1 MPARG
6 RARPA
11 PAKQHMSHDS
21 TNESGLRKE
30 LSAAQMAMV
39 AIGGSIGTGLL
50 LGSGA
55 AIKLAGPAVIVSY
68 VLAALIMGV
77 VALAIGEMACVH
89 PAAGSFGIYGEL
101 YLNPWAGFISRYG
114 YWFAMV
120 TSIGAE
126 MVASATYAR
135 YWLPQVPA
143 WVFVLGFGALLV
155 GANVLPVLHYGW
167 FEYWFAMVKVV
178 TIVGFIVLG
187 SLFLGGGAVAP
198 QYGASGGLFANGA
211 LAPLLATAFAIF
223 TFGGVEMVAISSGEA
238 RAPRDVARATWVM
251 YGVLA
256 FVYVGAI
263 AVLVGVM
270 PWRQA
275 GVAES
280 PFVTVFRMA
289 GLRGA
294 ASAMNVVV
302 LTAALSGANAAI
314 YSAARMVFSLARGGY
329 APAGLG
335 KLTHHGS
342 PLRALLASSLGIVAA
357 AWVAVRYP
365 ESAFLYMFGGA
376 LGGGVAAW
384 MVALAAHVVFR
395 RRLSPAQ
402 VQALPLRLPGGAASS
417 VAAFVAMGLAVAAT
431 WWTELRVT
439 IVGGVPI
446 LAALSLAYFFARR
459 RRRA

>member
-1 MPARG
+1 
-6 RARPA
+6 
-11 PAKQHMSHDS
+11 MSDTANIQS
-21 TNESGLRKE
+21 ANESGLRRE
-30 LSAAQMAMV
+30 LSAGQMAMV

-55 AIKLAGPAVIVSY
+55 AIKLAGPAVIIAY

-89 PAAGSFGIYGEL
+89 PAAGSFGVYGEI

-135 YWLPQVPA
+135 YWFPQVPA
-143 WVFVLGFGALLV
+143 WVFVLGFGVALV

-167 FEYWFAMVKVV
+167 FEYWFAMLKVV

-187 SLFLGGGAVAP
+187 SVFLGSGRVAA
-198 QYGASGGLFANGA
+198 QYTTNDGFFANGA

-238 RAPRDVARATWVM
+238 RAPKDVARATWVM
-251 YGVLA
+251 LGVLT
-256 FVYVGAI
+256 FIYVGAI

-280 PFVTVFRMA
+280 PFVTVFRLA

-294 ASAMNVVV
+294 ASAMNIVV
-302 LTAALSGANAAI
+302 LTAALSGANASI
-314 YSAARMVFSLARGGY
+314 YSVARMVFSLARTGY
-329 APAGLG
+329 APRALG
-335 KLTHHGS
+335 TLTRHGS
-342 PLRALLASSLGIVAA
+342 PLRALLASSVGIVVA
-357 AWVAVRYP
+357 AWVAARYP
-365 ESAFLYMFGGA
+365 AIAFIYMFGGA
-376 LGGGVAAW
+376 IGGGVAAW
-384 MVALAAHVVFR
+384 IVSLAAHVVFR
-395 RRLSPAQ
+395 RRMTAAQ
-402 VQALPLRLPGGAASS
+402 IAALPLRLPGGAVSS
-417 VAAFVAMGLAVAAT
+417 MVAFVAMGIAVLAT
-431 WWTELRVT
+431 WPTELRVT
-439 IVGGVPI
+439 LVGGVPI
-446 LAALSLAYFFARR
+446 LAGLTVAYFVTRGMRKGAPTS
-459 RRRA
+459 

>member
-1 MPARG
+1 MDRTDRQPE
-6 RARPA
+6 
-11 PAKQHMSHDS
+11 SHHS
-21 TNESGLRKE
+21 SEAGLRRE
-30 LSAAQMAMV
+30 LSAGQMAMV

-68 VLAALIMGV
+68 VLAALVMGV

-89 PAAGSFGIYGEL
+89 PAAGSFGVYGEL

-135 YWLPQVPA
+135 YWFPEVPA
-143 WVFVLGFGALLV
+143 WVFVLGFGAVLV

-167 FEYWFAMVKVV
+167 FEYWFAMLKVV
-178 TIVGFIVLG
+178 TIVSFIVLG
-187 SLFLGGGAVAP
+187 SLFLFGGRVAP
-198 QYGASGGLFANGA
+198 QYATSGGFFANGA
-211 LAPLLATAFAIF
+211 LAPLLATAFGIF
-223 TFGGVEMVAISSGEA
+223 TFGGVEMVAIASGEA
-238 RAPRDVARATWVM
+238 RSGKDVARATWVM
-251 YGVLA
+251 YGVLT
-256 FVYVGAI
+256 FIYVGAV

-289 GLRGA
+289 GLGGA
-294 ASAMNVVV
+294 ASAMNIVV
-302 LTAALSGANAAI
+302 LTAALSGANASI
-314 YSAARMVFSLARGGY
+314 YSAARMIFSLARTGY
-329 APAGLG
+329 APSGLG
-335 KLTHHGS
+335 KLTRHGS
-342 PLRALLASSLGIVAA
+342 PLRALLASSLGIVVA
-357 AWVAVRYP
+357 AWVAVRFP

-395 RRLSPAQ
+395 RRMTPAQ
-402 VQALPLRLPGGAASS
+402 IAALPLRLPGGAVSS
-417 VAAFVAMGLAVAAT
+417 VLAFIVMGAAVLAT
-431 WWTELRVT
+431 WPTQLRVT
-439 IVGGVPI
+439 LLGGPPI
-446 LAALSLAYFFARR
+446 LAALTVAYFLTRR
-459 RRRA
+459 LRKV

>member
-1 MPARG
+1 M
-6 RARPA
+6 
-11 PAKQHMSHDS
+11 
-21 TNESGLRKE
+21 NESGLRKE
-30 LSAAQMAMV
+30 LTAGQMAMV

-55 AIKLAGPAVIVSY
+55 AVKLAGPAVILSY
-68 VLAALIMGV
+68 VIAALVMGV

-89 PAAGSFGIYGEL
+89 PAAGSFGVYAEE

-135 YWLPQVPA
+135 YWFPGVPA

-167 FEYWFAMVKVV
+167 FEYWFAMLKVV
-178 TIVGFIVLG
+178 TIVAFIVLG
-187 SLFLGGGAVAP
+187 GLFLAGGRVAP
-198 QYGASGGLFANGA
+198 QYTASGGFFPNGG

-223 TFGGVEMVAISSGEA
+223 TFGGVEMVAIASGEA
-238 RAPRDVARATWVM
+238 KSGKDVARATWVM
-251 YGVLA
+251 YGVLT
-256 FVYVGAI
+256 FIYVGAV
-263 AVLVGVM
+263 AVLVGVLA
-270 PWRQA
+270 WREA

-280 PFVTVFRMA
+280 PFVSVFRLA
-289 GLRGA
+289 GLGGA
-294 ASAMNVVV
+294 ASVMNVVV
-302 LTAALSGANAAI
+302 LTAALSGANASI
-314 YSAARMVFSLARGGY
+314 YSAARMVFSLARTGY
-329 APAGLG
+329 APSGLG
-335 KLTHHGS
+335 KLTRHGS

-384 MVALAAHVVFR
+384 LVGLAAHVQFR
-395 RRLSPAQ
+395 RRMSPEQ
-402 VQALPLRLPGGAASS
+402 IKALPLRLPGGAASS
-417 VAAFVAMGLAVAAT
+417 VVAFIVMCAAVLGT
-431 WWTELRVT
+431 WPTQLRVT
-439 IVGGVPI
+439 LLGGPPI
-446 LAALSLAYFFARR
+446 LAALTVAYFVTRR
-459 RRRA
+459 RRGSNPPG